1 MPPKSEARN
10 STLAAMYAAE
20 VDVEAEVT
28 NRPREAEA
36 EGQIVKAVRSVAKI
50 I

>member
-10 STLAAMYAAE
+10 STLAAMNAAE
-20 VDVEAEVT
+20 VDVEVT